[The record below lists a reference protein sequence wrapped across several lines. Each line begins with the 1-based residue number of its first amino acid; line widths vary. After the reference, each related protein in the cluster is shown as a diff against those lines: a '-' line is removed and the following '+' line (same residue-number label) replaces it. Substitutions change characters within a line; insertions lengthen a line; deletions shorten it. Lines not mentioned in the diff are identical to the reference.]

1 MTTIELVSP
10 HCLKVSGDLGFAD
23 VVAIKEQ
30 GVNLLDKTESN
41 VEISLAGVTRAGSA
55 AVSLLL
61 SWLRYASENE
71 IKLVFSH
78 LPDDLYGV
86 ARVSGIDQ
94 ILPIAADKN

>member
-55 AVSLLL
+55 APA
-61 SWLRYASENE
+61 ASMWSPSTATRK
-71 IKLVFSH
+71 IPGSTGSATRS
-78 LPDDLYGV
+78 P
-86 ARVSGIDQ
+86 STS
-94 ILPIAADKN
+94 